1 MTRNTMQ
8 RRVRAV
14 GSPAVPAGLC
24 LLLITLFVTSSNL
37 AAQPNSAAAPTAPQV
52 PSRTLII
59 AHRGASAHLPEHT
72 LASYALAY
80 GMGADAIEPD
90 VVMTKDDV
98 LICAH
103 DLTIQNA
110 AAMEAKLD
118 ISRRRADGKWYYIDF
133 TLDELRSV
141 QAALGR
147 DAGAASDGGAAAP
160 SGFSVTTLSE
170 MALLVQ
176 RLNRTTGRG
185 VAIVPEPK
193 SAKFHT
199 QAGKDI
205 AAALVRELDTL
216 GYAKRTDAC
225 IIQSFE
231 LDTLRRFRAELKCD
245 LPLVYLFGEPV
256 APTVLDDVA
265 TFADGIGP
273 SRKLIESDPDARG
286 NPGPGTMPEIL
297 ALASDRKLKVYA
309 WTLRGNPEAHRRFI
323 EIHRVDGLFTDTPEL
338 AQPVRS
344 PGR

>member
-1 MTRNTMQ
+1 MTRNTTQ
-8 RRVRAV
+8 HQLRAL
-14 GSPAVPAGLC
+14 GGPAVPAGLC
-24 LLLITLFVTSSNL
+24 LLLLTLFITSSSL
-37 AAQPNSAAAPTAPQV
+37 AAQPDSAPVPTAPAA

-90 VVMTKDDV
+90 LVMTKDDV

-103 DLTIQNA
+103 DLTIPNA
-110 AAMEAKLD
+110 AAMEATFD
-118 ISRRRADGKWYYIDF
+118 GSRRRADGKWYYIDF

-141 QAALGR
+141 QATLGR
-147 DAGAASDGGAAAP
+147 DAGAASDGGATAP

-205 AAALVRELDTL
+205 AAALIRDLAAL
-216 GYAKRTDAC
+216 GYTKRTDAC
-225 IIQSFE
+225 VIQSFE
-231 LDTLRRFRAELKCD
+231 LETLRRMRAELKCD
-245 LPLVYLFGEPV
+245 LPLVYLFGDPV
-256 APTVLDDVA
+256 APAVLDDVA
-265 TFADGIGP
+265 TFADGKWYYIDFTLDELRSVQAALGRDAAAEP
-273 SRKLIESDPDARG
+273 GQPAAAEPGAAAAVAHPRRAARRGRCARDDGRQRRRLERVVWAARG
-286 NPGPGTMPEIL
+286 L
-297 ALASDRKLKVYA
+297 
-309 WTLRGNPEAHRRFI
+309 
-323 EIHRVDGLFTDTPEL
+323 
-338 AQPVRS
+338 
-344 PGR
+344 

>member
-8 RRVRAV
+8 RWVSAL

-24 LLLITLFVTSSNL
+24 LLLLTLFVTPNGL
-37 AAQPNSAAAPTAPQV
+37 AKQPDSAAVPTAPQV

-110 AAMEAKLD
+110 AAMEATFD
-118 ISRRRADGKWYYIDF
+118 GSRRRADGKWYYIDF

-141 QAALGR
+141 QATLGR

-205 AAALVRELDTL
+205 AAALVRELAAL
-216 GYAKRTDAC
+216 GYTKRTDAC
-225 IIQSFE
+225 VIQSFE
-231 LDTLRRFRAELKCD
+231 LETLRRMRAELKCD
-245 LPLVYLFGEPV
+245 LPLVYLFGDPV
-256 APTVLDDVA
+256 AIAVLDDVA

-273 SRKLIESDPDARG
+273 SRKLIESDPDASG
-286 NPGPGTMPEIL
+286 KPGPGSMPGLLTL
-297 ALASDRKLKVYA
+297 ARDRGLKVYT
-309 WTLRGNPEAHRRFI
+309 WTLRGDPEAHRRFI
-323 EIHRVDGLFTDTPEL
+323 EMHRVDGLFTDTPEL
-338 AQPVRS
+338 GQSVR
-344 PGR
+344 